1 MDRELNIILIEDDSD
16 VCKRFSESAEL
27 SDGISLVA
35 ITNNSYHAL
44 ELVDELHPDGVILD
58 LELNMGIGNGLH
70 FLQELN
76 NLVLPFKPYI
86 LITTNNSS
94 TTTYEY
100 ARQAGADFIMSKH
113 QSDYSEQNVLNFLIM
128 MRGIIQ
134 NNIEQQNP
142 SYATT
147 ESPSQ
152 YEKRLKKRITME
164 LEKIGI
170 SANLTGYKYLIEA
183 ILLVINGRTS
193 YVSTAVGEKYAK
205 TNSSVERA
213 MQNAINRA
221 WRSTDIDDLL
231 LHYTAKINSEKGVPT
246 LTEFIHYYADKIK
259 NGY

>member
-16 VCKRFSESAEL
+16 VCNRFSESAEL

-44 ELVDELHPDGVILD
+44 ELVNELHPDGVILD
-58 LELNMGIGNGLH
+58 LELNMGMGNGLH

-94 TTTYEY
+94 PATYEY
-100 ARQAGADFIMSKH
+100 ARQSGADFIMSKH

-134 NNIEQQNP
+134 NNIQQQNA

-147 ESPSQ
+147 ESPAQ

-164 LEKIGI
+164 LEKVGI
-170 SANLTGYKYLIEA
+170 SANLTGYKYLIDA

-193 YVSTAVGEKYAK
+193 YVSTAVGQKYAK
-205 TNSSVERA
+205 TDSSVERA

-246 LTEFIHYYADKIK
+246 LTEFIHYYANKIK